1 MEELFRSASGIQRV
15 QLSLCESTFS
25 PRAPLLQWGLCAL
38 SWGNVTAMKNGPLK

>member
-15 QLSLCESTFS
+15 QLSLCES
-25 PRAPLLQWGLCAL
+25 RAPLLQRGLCAL